1 MCNPIVWVLSCG
13 EREVLL
19 EIILRAECNMAE
31 QLRSL
36 NLAIICGQGYM
47 PPTSNSSRVAIL
59 GVPVFILCALHI
71 NYGVH
76 RGCANKHIV
85 AIMWPS

>member
-19 EIILRAECNMAE
+19 EIILRAECNMDE
-31 QLRSL
+31 QMRSL

-47 PPTSNSSRVAIL
+47 PPTSNSSRVAVLAASIARMERA
-59 GVPVFILCALHI
+59 P
-71 NYGVH
+71 
-76 RGCANKHIV
+76 
-85 AIMWPS
+85 